1 MVLSLRRRP
10 PTAFA
15 PVTSAQLPTC
25 PQCSS
30 AMVLRTV
37 RRGET
42 TGERYWG
49 CSRYPKCR
57 GTRPLAAPRPRP
69 SRGRGKTVQQL
80 FEEQR
85 RQVGAGRRGRLAVAL
100 ASPLTRLPRGTTG
113 GQRVARDKLADT
125 LLAPLWDLGFVGLHD
140 RRAPAGRERIDH
152 LVIGSTGVHV
162 VEMKSWPGQLAVD
175 GDQLYVDGRLR
186 EGAADDVLRA
196 AAAVQDALV
205 GELKPLRVSVTP
217 VLCFDRLDMP
227 RFQRRVRGV
236 EVTGWRSLPHA
247 IRSRPEVLTPEQVL
261 AIATAADEIL
271 LPSG

>member
-1 MVLSLRRRP
+1 ML
-10 PTAFA
+10 
-15 PVTSAQLPTC
+15 
-25 PQCSS
+25 
-30 AMVLRTV
+30 LRTP
-37 RRGET
+37 RRGEAA
-42 TGERYWG
+42 GELYWR
-49 CSRYPKCR
+49 CSRYPTCR

-69 SRGRGKTVQQL
+69 SRGRGKTAQQL

-85 RQVGAGRRGRLAVAL
+85 RQVWAGRRRRLAVAL
-100 ASPLTRLPRGTTG
+100 ASPLTGLPRGATAR
-113 GQRVARDKLADT
+113 QRVARDRVADT
-125 LLAPLWDLGFVGLHD
+125 LMAPLWDLGYIGLHD
-140 RRAPAGRERIDH
+140 KRAPSGREHIDH

-175 GDQLYVDGRLR
+175 GDRLYVDGRLR

-205 GELKPLRVSVTP
+205 GELKPLGVSVTP

-247 IRSRPEVLTPEQVL
+247 IRSRPEVLTPEQVM

-271 LPSG
+271 LPSA